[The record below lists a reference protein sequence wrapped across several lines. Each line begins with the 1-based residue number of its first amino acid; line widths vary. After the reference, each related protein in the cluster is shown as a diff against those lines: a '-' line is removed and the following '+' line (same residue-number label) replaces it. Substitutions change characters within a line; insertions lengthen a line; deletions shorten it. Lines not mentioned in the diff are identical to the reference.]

1 MKTSEP
7 TLPSY
12 PRSGYDMVT
21 ASELVGATPS
31 GAYSWRPPSPPHIHV
46 PQAPEDQKFVL
57 PAYDD
62 TSAQGADR
70 AILKSVTEGD
80 HVSVATR
87 DWKYDW
93 RRKAQPILSFLH
105 LGPSSAARDIT
116 YIQTQGITMLLVIRD
131 SRSANAR
138 LLSGEKIARQLGI
151 EAAAIDVADYQ
162 ELIAAFPRAIQTINN
177 HLISEYRK
185 HNPSGLR
192 QGTKSRTP
200 WGKVLVFCESGNE
213 RSAEVVAAYLMSMY
227 RLDLIAAIQYIQT
240 RRFCVAFD
248 DSMKNLLLNYQ
259 QLLEARRSVAGA
271 TLTQTVLNGTNNGI
285 SQSKAKRGRE
295 EVEINDEGMDLDDAD
310 DEARFM
316 GRTTFVPFT

>member
-1 MKTSEP
+1 MA
-7 TLPSY
+7 
-12 PRSGYDMVT
+12 T

-46 PQAPEDQKFVL
+46 PQAPEDQRFVL

-62 TSAQGADR
+62 TSATGADR
-70 AILKSVTEGD
+70 AILRSVTEGD
-80 HVSVATR
+80 HVFVAKR

-93 RRKAQPILSFLH
+93 RRKAQPILSFLY

-131 SRSANAR
+131 SRSANAK
-138 LLSGEKIARQLGI
+138 LLGGEKIARQLGI

-177 HLISEYRK
+177 HLVSEYRK
-185 HNPSGLR
+185 HHPSGVH
-192 QGTKSRTP
+192 QGTKSRTT

-227 RLDLIAAIQYIQT
+227 SLNLIAAIQYIQT
-240 RRFCVAFD
+240 QRFCVAFD
-248 DSMKNLLLNYQ
+248 DNMKNLLYNYQ
-259 QLLEARRSVAGA
+259 QLLEARRSVAIA
-271 TLTQTVLNGTNNGI
+271 TFTQPVPNGTSNGI
-285 SQSKAKRGRE
+285 NQPKTKRGRE
-295 EVEINDEGMDLDDAD
+295 EVETNEEDMDLDGAD
-310 DEARFM
+310 DEARFT
-316 GRTTFVPFT
+316 GRTRFIPFT